1 MDKSIIGFIVFIATY
16 IVGRIISERAL
27 NILSENER
35 GKLLQGFS
43 KYRIFSLVG
52 IIVLVIVHYALQSS
66 MPNSYFASMPV
77 FIGALV
83 LYLLINT
90 VYAYKKLRNLE
101 MPDRYIN
108 QFLFSTLIQYIG
120 IFFFFGF
127 LLNRSQ

>member
-52 IIVLVIVHYALQSS
+52 VIVLVVVHYALQSS

-127 LLNRSQ
+127 LLNRPQ